1 MRKLFLLVA
10 VVLVSGCAAKANI
23 HKISGAAKPKPAHSR
38 DVCLMD
44 AAMPEEIEAVFMGRG
59 VSNSQWYGG
68 YAGVKALLAER
79 SRQLGVDVV
88 SDMQYRHVM
97 GFFAW
102 ARPRVYGNAYA
113 LKNPAAFDCVA
124 MGGEVYAPGAQLP
137 TPASQVVRPVAAPVT
152 TPAPAETAL
161 PTLAPTPASAPTPA
175 AQSSSGQSY
184 DDCMARVLRI
194 QDEALRLQ
202 SMSMCDSLGQ

>member
-1 MRKLFLLVA
+1 MRKLLLLA
-10 VVLVSGCAAKANI
+10 TVVLISGCAAKANI
-23 HKISGAAKPKPAHSR
+23 HKISGASKPKPSHSR

-44 AAMPEEIEAVFMGRG
+44 APMPEDIDAVFMGRG

-68 YAGVKALLAER
+68 FAGVKALLAEKA
-79 SRQLGVDVV
+79 RQTGVDVV
-88 SDMQYRHVM
+88 SDMKYRHVM

-113 LKNPAAFDCVA
+113 LKNPAAFDCIA
-124 MGGEVYAPGAQLP
+124 MGGQVYAPGARLP
-137 TPASQVVRPVAAPVT
+137 TPASEVVRLGA
-152 TPAPAETAL
+152 
-161 PTLAPTPASAPTPA
+161 TPA
-175 AQSSSGQSY
+175 AAAVPAAQPVSSPAPVQAAPASTHGQSY

-202 SMSMCDSLGQ
+202 SMSMCDSLVR